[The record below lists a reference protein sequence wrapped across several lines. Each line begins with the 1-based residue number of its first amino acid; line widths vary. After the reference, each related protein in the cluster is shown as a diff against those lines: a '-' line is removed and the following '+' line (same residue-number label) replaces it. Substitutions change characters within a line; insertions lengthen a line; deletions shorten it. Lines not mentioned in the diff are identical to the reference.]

1 MDERKVFSLA
11 EVTRSIQMT
20 LLGRYGSSFWVKAEL
35 NKLNHYRHSGH
46 CYPELVE
53 KKGGRLIAQMRSTL
67 WKEDYEEINGQFL
80 RVLKEPLKDGIKIL
94 FLARISFDPIYGLAL
109 RILDIDP
116 SYTLGDLE
124 REKQSCIDRLIKE
137 GIFSANKSLSLPLL
151 PQRIALISVE
161 TSKGY
166 ADFTRIL
173 SENPWGYAFFWHLFP
188 ALLQGDKAVAS
199 ILTQL
204 SKIKRV
210 SHHFDAVAIIRGGG
224 DDAGLSCYNHYDLA
238 SGVALFPLPVLTG
251 IGHATNETVVEMVAH
266 GNEITPSKLAES
278 FIQAFHNVSASLDEY
293 SQIILNKSRE
303 LSRGSKQDFFHLLEL
318 FRSRV
323 RHLGE
328 KHRRQLKNYTQALSV
343 QTRFIGEKQRDYV
356 LKQFQSAIGRQS
368 ALSIQQMH
376 REVKQLSK
384 SLIRA
389 SHSLLKSNHSDI
401 ASMESSRAQLH
412 PDNVLK
418 RGYSIT
424 RFDHKA
430 IRESHLIHEG
440 DLIETTLLHGKL
452 ISVVRESRKERRQ

>member
-1 MDERKVFSLA
+1 MDERKVFTLS
-11 EVTRSIQMT
+11 EVARSIQMT
-20 LLGRYGSSFWVKAEL
+20 LLGRYGSAFWVKAEL

-53 KKGGRLIAQMRSTL
+53 KEGGRLVAQMRSTL
-67 WKEDYEEINGQFL
+67 WKEDYGHINRQFL
-80 RVLKEPLKDGIKIL
+80 SVLKEPLKDGIKIL
-94 FLARISFDPIYGLAL
+94 FLARISFDPVYGLAL

-116 SYTLGDLE
+116 AYTLGDLE
-124 REKQSCIDRLIKE
+124 REKQACMDRLRKE
-137 GIFSANKSLSLPLL
+137 GIFDANKSLVLPLL

-188 ALLQGDKAVAS
+188 ALLQGDKAVPS
-199 ILTQL
+199 ILAQL
-204 SKIKRV
+204 GRIKRV
-210 SHHFDAVAIIRGGG
+210 AHHFDAVAIIRGGG

-238 SGVALFPLPVLTG
+238 SEVALFPLPVLTG

-278 FIQAFHNVSASLDEY
+278 LIQAFHNVSASLDEY
-293 SQIILNKSRE
+293 SQVIVTRSRE
-303 LSRGSKQDFFHLLEL
+303 LSSSNKQSVLHLLEL

-328 KHRRQLKNYTQALSV
+328 QHRKQLISYSQALST
-343 QTRFIGEKQRDYV
+343 QTRFIGEKQRNYV
-356 LKQFQSAIGRQS
+356 LKHLQQALSRQS
-368 ALSIQQMH
+368 VLSLQHMH
-376 REVKQLSK
+376 KELLHLSK
-384 SLIRA
+384 GLGKSSAAIIQ
-389 SHSLLKSNHSDI
+389 SNHSDM
-401 ASMESSRAQLH
+401 ARMETSRAQLH

-424 RFDHKA
+424 RLQNKA
-430 IRESHLIHEG
+430 IRESHLAREG
-440 DLIETTLLHGKL
+440 DVIETTLLRGKL
-452 ISVVRESRKERRQ
+452 ISVVRESKEEQQQ